1 MLIHFILYTN
11 EIIKNTS
18 IIKISVN
25 KREVLMKGFIDFI
38 KEQGVISLAI
48 AFIIG
53 SAVVKLVNALVQDI
67 INPIIALVLGNLENL
82 SSAYFKIGDAKIM
95 WGDFVSVLIDFII
108 VSLVVYFIFIV
119 LGLKYLDKNKKIE
132 D

>member
-1 MLIHFILYTN
+1 
-11 EIIKNTS
+11 
-18 IIKISVN
+18 
-25 KREVLMKGFIDFI
+25 MKGFIDFI

-95 WGDFVSVLIDFII
+95 WGDFVSVSIDFII
-108 VSLVVYFIFIV
+108 ISLVVYFIFVV
-119 LGLKYLDKNKKIE
+119 LGLKNLDKGKKTE